1 MRLPL
6 PAVAFFRARRPNR
19 ELTQRSPSLGSTF
32 PGFFVFW
39 ARKRRTHSAKRN
51 VREKTML
58 QRKPESLEARREL
71 RRSTIRRIATRLDAV
86 NPDAASVRT
95 AALRMVRTY
104 LLVGACCRPSHC
116 CRAA

>member
-1 MRLPL
+1 MAL
-6 PAVAFFRARRPNR
+6 FRARRTNR

-32 PGFFVFW
+32 PGFFVFR
-39 ARKRRTHSAKRN
+39 ARKRRTDSAKRN

-71 RRSTIRRIATRLDAV
+71 RRSTIRRIATRLDDAV
-86 NPDAASVRT
+86 NQDAASVRT

-104 LLVGACCRPSHC
+104 LLVGACCRPSLC